1 MADRVN
7 EMLERFTAL
16 SLEEKQI
23 SAEMDSAAKEYNDY
37 CASSDADMNA
47 KIQEIRE
54 KMGKLQ
60 YYISYARE
68 HAQASDLEEASM
80 AFETPMGTLESI
92 RQTIKLDSKH
102 DENAETLYVKATGQR
117 KFYEEKIEQT
127 RKLIEGSKVQAK
139 RQYDSDLAAI
149 NDRRFKHEAKVKE
162 YVESDEF
169 KSYLK
174 LLTFDSSA
182 FNSTGTVTLHDKS
195 YISIGQRRVKLSV
208 PMEIEQDLVLS
219 SGGQYNSAAHTIGAP
234 QHIPMNKG
242 SVLMLDYDER
252 NTSYLMGGIQRLL
265 LNIIKYYGMEI
276 SEMLFCEPY
285 ENNPD
290 SLGSIALL
298 AKGINP
304 YIIVPQSVEE
314 GEKRIAELCARAEAF
329 PTGDRVSRVIVLH
342 GFPEMYGGDTKERVR
357 RLCSIAD
364 RVGALVVLTHDNSIP
379 EEDPDRELHDNALS
393 VRSRNGGFWI
403 EKLRESL
410 FWYSAP
416 SELPEDVRKV
426 YVEQRR
432 QQATMGQT
440 APNVSVAVASPTPVG
455 VPASIAAPTVN
466 VVPPVQTV
474 QTPPPVQAVQV
485 PPAQTAA
492 PVPPVQET
500 VQAEPKNENVNADQ
514 EAPAEEHNDAF
525 GEEQAH
531 IPEHIADE
539 NDVPEK
545 IADDG
550 DEVKIGDFDPEE
562 HVYKLPKAVLGTD
575 ANGHQAVLDL
585 NGDITY
591 ICGTKS
597 ADRSNVTKAVI
608 GAITS
613 KCHPDVTELWFFDQT
628 GEFEDIAS
636 NLPPHIRYYIAD
648 NAVQTAFDLTDVLS
662 EFIDTRN
669 TAFKENGRAS
679 IEDVHIGEEIP
690 QIVVII
696 NEFPEMC
703 DRIEHG
709 TKFFGRNYVSRLV
722 KLMRGSARLGFHFI
736 LTGENFASCL
746 KASDVYSAA
755 ATSCRSGTVGDLFGS
770 YGAAGSI
777 AATGR
782 IPSGSV
788 FAASNDSALTAVI
801 EPREIRFAEYTE
813 ASDYTHTPSEYIYK
827 TPIVSIRTTRMPFA
841 DRSDLRQLSIEE
853 RDPDETLLFLG
864 EPCRFLAEYPVRLYK
879 DYGENLLAVMP
890 ARERRNAIY
899 VVLAAIMSL
908 REQDINP
915 EILAFRSN
923 PMYVELLSIG
933 VPEGITVYEGN
944 DAVARVREI
953 SAAVNEGGNMDGTF
967 EIILGGDLLIAA
979 MQAENCESDLQ
990 NILVK
995 GVRLGVHCL
1004 FGVTDMSKIGTAMTV
1019 MFKYRLAFAC
1029 PEFDAVKV
1037 LRDMVVELPENAFRY
1052 SNDFEELTMMPYI
1065 L

>member
-7 EMLERFTAL
+7 EMLDRFAAL

-23 SAEMDSAAKEYNDY
+23 SADMDAAAKEYNDY
-37 CASSDADMNA
+37 CASSDVDLNA

-102 DENAETLYVKATGQR
+102 DDNAETLYVKATGQK

-149 NDRRFKHEAKVKE
+149 NDRRFKHEARVRE

-174 LLTFDSSA
+174 LLTFDKSA
-182 FNSTGTVTLHDKS
+182 FNSTGTVAIHDKS

-219 SGGQYNSAAHTIGAP
+219 SGGEYNSAAHTIGAP
-234 QHIPMNKG
+234 QHVPMTSG
-242 SVLMLDYDER
+242 SVMMLDYDDR

-265 LNIIKYYGMEI
+265 LNITKYFGMDI
-276 SEMLFCEPY
+276 SEMIFCEPY
-285 ENNPD
+285 ENDPA

-304 YIIVPQSVEE
+304 YIIVPQSVEDCE
-314 GEKRIAELCARAEAF
+314 RHVAEFCARAEAF
-329 PTGDRVSRVIVLH
+329 PTVDRVSRVIVLH
-342 GFPEMYGGDTKERVR
+342 GFPEMYGNDTRERVK

-364 RVGALVVLTHDNSIP
+364 RTGALVVLTHDNSIA
-379 EEDPDRELHDNALS
+379 ETDLEKELRENALS

-432 QQATMGQT
+432 QQATMQQT
-440 APNVSVAVASPTPVG
+440 VVPPVSVAVATPTPVAMPAPAPTPTV
-455 VPASIAAPTVN
+455 VPAPTPTVVSAPTPTVVPAPSVQAAPAQ
-466 VVPPVQTV
+466 PAQ
-474 QTPPPVQAVQV
+474 PVQA
-485 PPAQTAA
+485 PPAAE
-492 PVPPVQET
+492 PVQE
-500 VQAEPKNENVNADQ
+500 
-514 EAPAEEHNDAF
+514 PAVTDEDLDD
-525 GEEQAH
+525 EQAH
-531 IPEHIADE
+531 IPENIHDENAADE
-539 NDVPEK
+539 PVG
-545 IADDG
+545 ADDEVVTAAYNP
-550 DEVKIGDFDPEE
+550 DEVMSA
-562 HVYKLPKAVLGTD
+562 LPKAVLGTD
-575 ANGHQAVLDL
+575 ANGHRAVIDL

-591 ICGTKS
+591 ICGTNS
-597 ADRSNVTKAVI
+597 FDRHNIVETVI
-608 GAITS
+608 GSITA
-613 KCHPDVTELWFFDQT
+613 KCHPDVAELWFFDQT
-628 GEFEDIAS
+628 GEFESIAS
-636 NLPPHIRYYIAD
+636 NLPPHVRYYIAD

-662 EFIDTRN
+662 EFIETRSA
-669 TAFKENGRAS
+669 AFKENGLIG
-679 IEDVHIGEEIP
+679 IEEVHVGDYIP
-690 QIVVII
+690 HIVVVI

-722 KLMRGSARLGFHFI
+722 RLMRGSSRLGFHFI
-736 LTGENFASCL
+736 LTGETFAGCL
-746 KASDVYSAA
+746 KPSDIHSAA
-755 ATSCRSGTVGDLFGS
+755 ATSGRSGTVGDLFGS
-770 YGAAGSI
+770 YGAAAG
-777 AATGR
+777 AAITGR

-788 FAASNDSALTAVI
+788 FTAGSDGAMTAVI
-801 EPREIRFAEYTE
+801 EPRGIRFG
-813 ASDYTHTPSEYIYK
+813 DYTQVTEFSGAEGEFIDK
-827 TPIVSIRTTRMPFA
+827 NPIVSVRTSRMPFA

-908 REQDINP
+908 REQGITP

-953 SAAVNEGGNMDGTF
+953 SASVNEGGNMDGTF

-979 MQAENCESDLQ
+979 MQAEGCENDLQ

-1004 FGVTDMSKIGTAMTV
+1004 FGVTDMSKIGTSITV
-1019 MFKYRLAFAC
+1019 LFKYRLAFAC